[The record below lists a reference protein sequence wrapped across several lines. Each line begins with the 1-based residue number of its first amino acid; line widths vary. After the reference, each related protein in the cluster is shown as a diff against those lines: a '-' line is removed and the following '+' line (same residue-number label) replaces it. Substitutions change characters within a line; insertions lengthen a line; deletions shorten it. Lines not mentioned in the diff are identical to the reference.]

1 MTRYDTLTQMLDA
14 AAETQGEIGFI
25 DGANDERRLGY
36 RLLRRAAE
44 RMLAVL
50 QARGASAGVV
60 DGTGPNA
67 WERRATS
74 RRRLR

>member
-50 QARGASAGVV
+50 QARG
-60 DGTGPNA
+60 P
-67 WERRATS
+67 
-74 RRRLR
+74 